1 MFTFLNEEELENMI
15 KMQKAKPETRL
26 CQKYLAKYLTD
37 FVHGVDTTNRIEKIT
52 EVLFNGN
59 IDSLDE
65 EEFEEAFAD
74 VEQTS
79 LSINDLKDIDL
90 PEVLVK
96 TGICTS
102 KRQAREDIENKAINI
117 NGIIYC
123 DVNEKITDDKILFDK
138 YIVIRRGKKSYCL
151 IKVKGK

>member
-1 MFTFLNEEELENMI
+1 MFTFLSKEEIENMI
-15 KMQKAKPETRL
+15 KTQKTKPETRL

-37 FVHGVDTTNRIEKIT
+37 FVHGVDITDRIEKIT

-79 LSINDLKDIDL
+79 LKINDLKDIDL

-96 TGICTS
+96 TGICAS

-123 DVNEKITDDKILFDK
+123 DINEKITADKILFDK
-138 YIVIRRGKKSYCL
+138 YIVIRRGKKNYFL
-151 IKVKGK
+151 VKVNSK